1 MIKAIFF
8 IFLLFLFFYIFQ
20 NHNKNF
26 HTLKKSEFDV
36 QIYKLSTKNRWIEY
50 KKDNNLSS
58 QRANK
63 QIKSI
68 LRFKKS
74 GKLYL
79 NFSFIKKDINSSIEY
94 ILLKNN
100 RQIDKFSLR
109 ANSKH
114 QTQLSINRD
123 DILEIGVTINKNS
136 SYWGTLNSSFNPS
149 FFNLH
154 TLLIIGLWIIF
165 SLFLFYT
172 NYGYLAFLSYAIFYM
187 MIYVEILNFK
197 SLNIE
202 ILLAYSFLLFAWT
215 SFVLWIYQIFR
226 KLKRFKISFFIVFSL
241 LVLLTLVPIL
251 FMIYNFNFEHS
262 LSKEALYAIFQS
274 NSNEA
279 FEYIEKFIAW
289 IYLLLFV
296 GIYLLIG
303 VIIYKHENVKSAKI
317 NSFFLC
323 FLILTFSTLSY
334 KNYQNFRLVNFIVD
348 EFENYTK
355 ELELFYE
362 TQSKRKIGALKFK
375 ATKTSI
381 GETYIVVIGESLN
394 KNHMGIYGYLRDTT
408 PYLSKM
414 KKQKNL
420 ILSHNVYSNH
430 THTVPVLSLAL
441 TQANQYNHKNY
452 FDSLSIIEILNKA
465 HIATYW
471 LTNQNIYGEWDNMIS
486 VLATSAKKL
495 IALNHTIGCNVST
508 QQYDEALL
516 KPLKEILSQKTSKNR
531 VIFIHLMGSH
541 SVYGSRYPEDKFS
554 IFTQDLNPNVFGK
567 SASINQELNRYDN
580 TIVYNDYL
588 VSSILKELQA
598 LKGVSTFLYLSDH
611 ADDIDRD
618 LGHSKDRFTYEM
630 TEIPFI
636 SWFSK
641 AYIKKYPKK
650 YHNFLNNK
658 DKLFSN
664 DMLYDTLIGL
674 FNIETKE
681 YNAKYDLSSKAYNL
695 NPKDALV
702 MHGKRH
708 YTESRNYIYWQK
720 ENIKYL
726 KEHNLMD
733 TVIPCNISTLG
744 TTHQVVESGF
754 THYINKGTA
763 TLSLGDMAFKEK
775 LSKHLKSEER
785 DKILLY
791 YKSNFNP

>member
-1 MIKAIFF
+1 ML
-8 IFLLFLFFYIFQ
+8 LLFLSFYIFQ

-26 HTLKKSEFDV
+26 HKLKKSEFDV
-36 QIYKLSTKNRWIEY
+36 QIYELSSKNRWIKY

-58 QRANK
+58 QRVNR
-63 QIKSI
+63 QIKSV
-68 LRFKKS
+68 LTFKKS
-74 GKLYL
+74 GSLYL

-94 ILLKNN
+94 MLLKNN
-100 RQIDKFSLR
+100 HQVDKFSLR
-109 ANSKH
+109 ANIKH
-114 QTQLSINRD
+114 QTPLSINRD
-123 DILEIGVTINKNS
+123 DTLEIEVTIEKNS
-136 SYWGTLNSSFNPS
+136 AYWGTLNSSFNPS
-149 FFNLH
+149 FFNLN

-165 SLFLFYT
+165 ALFLFYT
-172 NYGYLAFLSYAIFYM
+172 NYGYLAFLSYAIFCM

-202 ILLAYSFLLFAWT
+202 TLFAYGFLLFAWT
-215 SFVLWIYQIFR
+215 SFVLWIYQLFD

-241 LVLLTLVPIL
+241 LALLTLVPTL

-289 IYLLLFV
+289 IYLLLFIV
-296 GIYLLIG
+296 IYLFMAM
-303 VIIYKHENVKSAKI
+303 VIYRQESLKTKKI
-317 NSFFLC
+317 NNYFLWL
-323 FLILTFSTLSY
+323 LIIVFTLLT
-334 KNYQNFRLVNFIVD
+334 
-348 EFENYTK
+348 YTK
-355 ELELFYE
+355 VENLHIAKFCIEHFNKYNRELKLFKE
-362 TQSKRKIGALKFK
+362 IQDKRQLGEIKFE
-375 ATKTSI
+375 ATKKDNA
-381 GETYIVVIGESLN
+381 ETYIVVIGESLN

-441 TQANQYNHKNY
+441 TQANQYNHKKY
-452 FDSLSIIEILNKA
+452 FDALSIIEILNKA
-465 HIATYW
+465 NVNTYW

-486 VLATSAKKL
+486 VLATSANKL

-516 KPLKEILSQKTSKNR
+516 TPLQEILSQKTSKNR

-541 SVYGSRYPEDKFS
+541 SVYGSRYPKDKFS
-554 IFTQDLNPNVFGK
+554 IFTKDLDPNVFGK
-567 SASINQELNRYDN
+567 TASINQELNRYDN
-580 TIVYNDYL
+580 TIVYNDYV
-588 VSSILKELQA
+588 VSSILKELQS
-598 LKGVSTFLYLSDH
+598 LNGVSSFLYLSDH

-636 SWFSK
+636 SWFNK
-641 AYIKKYPKK
+641 AYIKKYPQK
-650 YHNFLNNK
+650 YHNFLTNK

-674 FNIETKE
+674 FDVKTKK
-681 YNAKYDLSSKAYNL
+681 YNAKYDLSSKTYNL
-695 NPKDALV
+695 KPKDALV
-702 MHGKRH
+702 LHGKRH
-708 YTESRNYIYWQK
+708 YTEASNYIYWQK

-726 KEHNLMD
+726 KEHNLSD
-733 TVIPCNISTLG
+733 TVIPCNVSTLG
-744 TTHQVVESGF
+744 ATHQVVESGF
-754 THYINKGTA
+754 THHIKEGKE
-763 TLSLGDMAFKEK
+763 TLSLGDMAFREK
-775 LSKHLKSEER
+775 LSKHLIRGGK
-785 DKILLY
+785 DKILVY
-791 YKSNFNP
+791 YKSDFNP